1 MTRDVAPTLK
11 FKKPALIHSTFIPSL
26 LGAQTKMSASD
37 ENSSI
42 YLTDTAKQVKIYLYI
57 YLSPVSR
64 LYRIG
69 IFYVVTHFS
78 QTKIIFIPSC

>member
-1 MTRDVAPTLK
+1 
-11 FKKPALIHSTFIPSL
+11 L

-69 IFYVVTHFS
+69 ICYVLTHFS